1 MFFAP
6 TTARSPKIRLLFA
19 TIYVVLSLGAITMIA
34 PFLIMLSG
42 SLEPRTQVADTQF
55 FTTSLVDDAALW
67 ERYLETKYHGV
78 NDLIRMSWGQPGVVF
93 RKTGGTLSAATDAR
107 TAALWDE
114 FLSEKPLPEK
124 LMTMGFMRPNIRM
137 PSFINIAF
145 RQWLMS
151 RYGSLDAINA
161 ALGTSFARLT
171 LIVSPSIRIDTP
183 PIQST
188 PLVDAFFEFCSTQP
202 QSRKFAWNVGG
213 FYRAIILPK
222 TVGEDVATYNERF
235 GTSYTSFA
243 EVPFPATVP
252 QVGTEPW
259 LFFVTRLLRADFIE
273 LTEAGSQRMRELNV
287 GKVEFI
293 RTRAEPA
300 ELIVVSADT
309 LFATWARTRGV
320 EDARIPQFTI
330 DRAAFVQEKG
340 FWKWQFVTLNY
351 QYILAEISGRGGAIR
366 NTFILVVLSVGGSL
380 LVNPLAAYALS
391 RYKLRSSY
399 TILLF
404 CLATIAFPAEV
415 TMIPIFLQL
424 KEFHLLNTFGA
435 LVIPG
440 LADGFSIFLLKGFF
454 DSLPRELYE
463 AAEIDGASEWVT
475 FWNITMTLSKPILA
489 VIALSTFVGAYGTFF
504 YALILAPD
512 PKMWTIMVYI
522 YQLRQS
528 VSPPVIYASLI
539 VTAIPTLIIFVTCQ
553 RIILRGIVVPS
564 EK

>member
-1 MFFAP
+1 
-6 TTARSPKIRLLFA
+6 
-19 TIYVVLSLGAITMIA
+19 
-34 PFLIMLSG
+34 LIMLSG
-42 SLEPRTQVADTQF
+42 SLEPRTQVGDTQF
-55 FTTSLVDDAALW
+55 FPTYLTDDAALW

-78 NDLIRMSWGQPGVVF
+78 HDLIRMSWGEPGVVF
-93 RKTGGTLSAATDAR
+93 RKTGGTLAAATDAG

-287 GKVEFI
+287 AKVEFI

-309 LFATWARTRGV
+309 LFATWARARGV

-330 DRAAFVQEKG
+330 DRAAFAQEKR